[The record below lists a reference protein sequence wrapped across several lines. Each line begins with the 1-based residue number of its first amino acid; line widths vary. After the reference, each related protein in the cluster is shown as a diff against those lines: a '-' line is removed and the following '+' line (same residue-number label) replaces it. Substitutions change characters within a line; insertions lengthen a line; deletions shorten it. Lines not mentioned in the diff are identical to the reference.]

1 MKGQSRR
8 FCPLSSSQPGTLSL
22 SNAAHLPSKPNIL
35 LAISFL
41 PLLCFS
47 QNSDPFVPLT
57 GRKDDLGSFP
67 TLSPLP
73 QSVFGCGAKSVN
85 HSTTIIKK
93 NWPAL
98 PGPRVWS
105 KDGPRGAQV
114 NRRRSVI
121 YFTMS
126 NLIRPLSCPAPAA
139 EVVALKVATHRQL
152 AYYLR
157 FSDQS
162 KKKKEK
168 RKKQISVQTA
178 WNRSSA
184 VQMTDRT
191 DSLVRCEPSSSS
203 RWWSCCS
210 SRDSTFWCIC
220 SVLRHHPLS

>member
-1 MKGQSRR
+1 MSFLKL
-8 FCPLSSSQPGTLSL
+8 CAMCNLVTPLLIHVLS
-22 SNAAHLPSKPNIL
+22 IL
-35 LAISFL
+35 LDAPFL
-41 PLLCFS
+41 
-47 QNSDPFVPLT
+47 NN
-57 GRKDDLGSFP
+57 
-67 TLSPLP
+67 
-73 QSVFGCGAKSVN
+73 FG
-85 HSTTIIKK
+85 
-93 NWPAL
+93 
-98 PGPRVWS
+98 
-105 KDGPRGAQV
+105 
-114 NRRRSVI
+114 RRSVI